1 MINEVILSVNN
12 GDGTYAVL
20 DLYENEK
27 LHLNFKF
34 TDITD
39 FSAVGNYSREF
50 RIPASKTNVD
60 FFGAIYNVNFDG
72 WFDYRIKTEA
82 TLTSNT
88 IPIATGH
95 IQVKRVYWSQGKLFE
110 FEVVFFGEVPNLSR
124 ALNEKMLRDISTIAN
139 GDLDYELLYD
149 NVANDPN
156 EHTILT
162 LCDKFN
168 LTATNLEGQP
178 IYYNENDAQYGGA
191 PLYVGH
197 LTPSVKA
204 QYLFD
209 QILADAGIAYTS
221 SNLSTILNNVY
232 VPFVNSQYLN
242 QNNSTGAIASNL
254 ALASNIN
261 NITLTTTLS
270 EYSLYTQLTEY
281 EDASNSW
288 SSGIFTAPSTGT
300 YTFRFWLHGSATR
313 NNTNTDL
320 SNTTLTVLFLIND
333 SLLVNLNQL
342 AIIPQQGTA
351 TATNVACDVLKTFP
365 MNAGDTMKIV
375 FGYQGE
381 AIGNGAEPS
390 LDLDLTGNG
399 SNDYTGTGIELQTV
413 TSQLYGNVNV
423 FMKFNAPEMKQ
434 IDFIKSIQQMFNLV
448 FVPDKTLANTLRIE
462 PMNEYI
468 ASGNTLDWTHKL
480 DVKKD
485 IVYSPTTDLQKK
497 KFTFTYSAD
506 GDLCNKVYQDNG
518 RVYGR
523 YEVTENDFD
532 VINDFATGEEKI
544 ELAFA
549 STPSNGI
556 DGSDVVVPK
565 FLNESGEFVM
575 PKPRI
580 LYYFANFN
588 VQMYDEVADDIVQT
602 SVKCLNNYSTMNA
615 GVNDLDLNFAPEVP
629 LHTIIASPYNNLY
642 NRFWRNYYRE
652 IYDGQAR
659 LMEGYFALTLEDIF
673 TFSFADK
680 IWIVDS
686 WWRVLDIEGYVLG
699 EMDTTKVKLIR
710 VLDIDNSCDAIPVSA
725 NRDKSL
731 NWEDSSGNP
740 AEATEDCCRRYGYF
754 WNSAND
760 TCYSIPASGT
770 KNLLQGKTNVLAPK
784 FFGDNVKFTTPIERP
799 IKIVS
804 TDYAVTR
811 NDNYILTQDLVA
823 DITLYVPNAEQ
834 YRGQS
839 ITFKNID
846 ATYGVTL
853 QPYGSQKIDDVL
865 TYVMNTTN
873 SAVTLISDGSNWY
886 INNEND
892 TSVLWTIE
900 LIDVQT
906 IDVYAPYDMSI
917 NTIDNVVGA
926 PTITITDDAVAYTL
940 GNTIAE
946 GSLINITAS
955 VASVINLNIEQL

>member
-88 IPIATGH
+88 IPVASGH

-110 FEVVFFGEVPNLSR
+110 FEIVFFGEVPNLSR

-139 GDLDYELLYD
+139 GDLDYQLLYE
-149 NVANDPN
+149 NVSGMNDDV
-156 EHTILT
+156 ILT

-168 LTATNLEGQP
+168 FTSSNPEGQP
-178 IYYNENDAQYGGA
+178 LYFNENDAQYGGA

-197 LTPSVKA
+197 LTPAVKA
-204 QYLFD
+204 KYLFD
-209 QILADAGIAYTS
+209 QILLDAGISYTS
-221 SNLSTILNNVY
+221 DYLDSILTNVY
-232 VPFVNSQYLN
+232 VPFVNTQYLN
-242 QNNSTGAIASNL
+242 GDNTTGLFASNL

-261 NITLTTTLS
+261 NITLTAS
-270 EYSLYTQLTEY
+270 DGEYDLFPQLTEY
-281 EDASNSW
+281 EDNANAW
-288 SSGIFTAPSTGT
+288 SGGVFTAPTTGNF
-300 YTFRFWLHGSATR
+300 TFRFWLHGSATR

-320 SNTTLTVLFLIND
+320 STTTFAVVFYIND
-333 SLLVNLNQL
+333 SVNYTLLPYQVIYQY
-342 AIIPQQGTA
+342 GTP
-351 TATNVACDVLKTFP
+351 TATNINVDFLRTLHL
-365 MNAGDTMKIV
+365 NTGDTLKVRVGFMSLNT
-375 FGYQGE
+375 
-381 AIGNGAEPS
+381 IGNGAEPS
-390 LDLDLTGNG
+390 LDLDLIGNG
-399 SNDYTGTGIELQTV
+399 SNDYTGTGIELQSV
-413 TSQLYGNVNV
+413 TSELYGNVNV
-423 FMKFNAPEMKQ
+423 FMEFNAPEMKQ

-448 FVPDKTLANTLRIE
+448 FVPDKTLPNTLRIE

-468 ASGNTLDWTHKL
+468 ASGNTLDWTKKL
-480 DVKKD
+480 DLNKD
-485 IVYSPTTDLQKK
+485 IVYAPTTDLQKK
-497 KFTFTYSAD
+497 KFTFTYTAD
-506 GDLCNKVYQDNG
+506 GDFCNKIYQDNG
-518 RVYGR
+518 RIFGR

-549 STPSNGI
+549 STPCNGV
-556 DGSDVVVPK
+556 DGTDVVVPK
-565 FLNESGEFVM
+565 FLNESGEFVN

-588 VQMYDEVADDIVQT
+588 VQMYNEVTDAVETT

-629 LHTIIASPYNNLY
+629 LHTITASPYNNLY

-659 LMEGYFALTLEDIF
+659 IMEAYFALTLEDIF

-686 WWRVLDIEGYVLG
+686 WWRVLDIDGYVLG
-699 EMDTTKVKLIR
+699 EMDVTKVKLIR
-710 VLDIDNSCDAIPVSA
+710 VLDIDNSCDATPVSA
-725 NRDKSL
+725 NRDKTL
-731 NWEDSSGNP
+731 NWEDSNGDPVS
-740 AEATEDCCRRYGYF
+740 ATEDCCRRYGYF
-754 WNSAND
+754 WNPLND
-760 TCYSIPASGT
+760 KCYSLPSSGT
-770 KNLLQGKTNVLAPK
+770 KNLLQSKTNVLAPK

-811 NDNYILTQDLVA
+811 NDNYILTQDMSA
-823 DITLYVPNAEQ
+823 DITLYVPNATQ

-846 ATYGVTL
+846 STYGVTL
-853 QPYGSQKIDDVL
+853 QPYGMQKIDDAL
-865 TYVMNTTN
+865 TYTMNATN
-873 SAVTLISDGSNWY
+873 SAVTLVSDGSNWY

-892 TSVLWTIE
+892 TNVLWTIE

-906 IDVYAPYDMSI
+906 IDVYAPYDLAI

-940 GNTIAE
+940 GNTITE

-955 VASVINLNIEQL
+955 VSSVINLNIEQV

>member
-12 GDGTYAVL
+12 GDGTYATL

-88 IPIATGH
+88 IPVASGH

-139 GDLDYELLYD
+139 GDLDYQLLYE
-149 NVANDPN
+149 NVSGMNGDV
-156 EHTILT
+156 ILT

-168 LTATNLEGQP
+168 FNASNAEGQE
-178 IYYNENDAQYGGA
+178 IYSIET

-204 QYLFD
+204 KYLFD
-209 QILADAGIAYTS
+209 QILSDAGINYTS
-221 SNLSTILNNVY
+221 DYLDSILTNVY

-242 QNNSTGAIASNL
+242 GDNSTGSFASNL

-261 NITLTTTLS
+261 NITLTTTSS
-270 EYSLYTQLTEY
+270 EYDIYTQFTEY
-281 EDASNSW
+281 EDNANAW
-288 SSGIFTAPSTGT
+288 SGGVFTSPQTGNF
-300 YTFRFWLHGSATR
+300 TFRFWLHGSATR

-320 SNTTLTVLFLIND
+320 TNTTLVVLYYVND
-333 SLLVNLNQL
+333 QIVNYNQ
-342 AIIPQQGTA
+342 
-351 TATNVACDVLKTFP
+351 ATNVIQQGSTTSVDVSCDILNTIFLQSGDVLKVRIACYGLASGLNP
-365 MNAGDTMKIV
+365 GVI
-375 FGYQGE
+375 
-381 AIGNGAEPS
+381 PS
-390 LDLDLTGNG
+390 LDLDLIGNG
-399 SNDYTGTGIELQTV
+399 SNDYNGTGLELQSV
-413 TSQLYGNVNV
+413 TSELYGNVNV

-434 IDFIKSIQQMFNLV
+434 VDFIKSIQQMFNLV
-448 FVPDKTLANTLRIE
+448 FVPDKTLPNTLRIT

-468 ASGNTLDWTHKL
+468 ASGNTLDWSKKL
-480 DVKKD
+480 DLNKD
-485 IVYSPTTDLQKK
+485 IVYAPTTDLQKK
-497 KFTFTYSAD
+497 KFTFTYTAD
-506 GDLCNKVYQDNG
+506 GDFCNKIYQDNG
-518 RVYGR
+518 RIFGR

-549 STPSNGI
+549 STPCNGV

-565 FLNESGEFVM
+565 FLNEAGEFVM

-588 VQMYDEVADDIVQT
+588 VQMYNEATDAVETT

-629 LHTIIASPYNNLY
+629 LHTITASPYNNLY

-659 LMEGYFALTLEDIF
+659 IMEAYFALTLEDIF

-699 EMDTTKVKLIR
+699 EMDVTKVKLIR
-710 VLDIDNSCDAIPVSA
+710 VLDIDNSCDATPVSA
-725 NRDKSL
+725 NRDKTL
-731 NWEDSSGNP
+731 NWEDSNGDP
-740 AEATEDCCRRYGYF
+740 VEPTEDCCRRYGYF
-754 WNSAND
+754 WNPLND
-760 TCYSIPASGT
+760 KCYSLPSSGT
-770 KNLLQGKTNVLAPK
+770 KNLLQSKTNVLAPK

-811 NDNYILTQDLVA
+811 NDNYILTQDMSA
-823 DITLYVPNAEQ
+823 DITLYVPNATQ

-846 ATYGVTL
+846 STYGVTL
-853 QPYGSQKIDDVL
+853 QPYGTQKIDDAL
-865 TYVMNTTN
+865 TYTMNATN
-873 SAVTLISDGSNWY
+873 SAVTLVSDGSNWY

-892 TSVLWTIE
+892 TNVLWTIE

-906 IDVYAPYDMSI
+906 IDVYAPYDLAI

-940 GNTIAE
+940 GNTITE

-955 VASVINLNIEQL
+955 VASVINLNIEQV

>member
-12 GDGTYAVL
+12 GDGTYATL

-88 IPIATGH
+88 IPVATGH
-95 IQVKRVYWSQGKLFE
+95 IQVKRVYWSQGKLYE
-110 FEVVFFGEVPNLSR
+110 FDIVFFGEVPSLSR
-124 ALNEKMLRDISTIAN
+124 GLNEKMLRDISTIAN
-139 GDLDYELLYD
+139 GDLDYQLLYE
-149 NVANDPN
+149 NVSGMNGDV
-156 EHTILT
+156 ILT

-168 LTATNLEGQP
+168 FTASNLEGQP
-178 IYYNENDAQYGGA
+178 LYYNPTDEQYGNA

-197 LTPSVKA
+197 LTPAVKA
-204 QYLFD
+204 KYLFD
-209 QILADAGIAYTS
+209 QIMIDAGVNYQS
-221 SNLSTILNNVY
+221 DYLDSILENVY
-232 VPFVNSQYLN
+232 VPFIDSQYLN
-242 QNNSTGAIASNL
+242 GNNTTGLFASNL

-261 NITLTTTLS
+261 NITLTTTSS
-270 EYSLYTQLTEY
+270 EYDIYTQFTEY

-288 SSGIFTAPSTGT
+288 SGGIFTAPQTGDF
-300 YTFRFWLHGSATR
+300 TFRFWLHGSATR

-320 SNTTLTVLFLIND
+320 TSTTLVVLYYIND
-333 SLLVNLNQL
+333 EIVDYNQ
-342 AIIPQQGTA
+342 ATNVIQQGTM
-351 TATNVACDVLKTFP
+351 TSTDVSCDILNTIHLQTGDVLKV
-365 MNAGDTMKIV
+365 KIACYGLSSGLNPGV
-375 FGYQGE
+375 
-381 AIGNGAEPS
+381 IPS
-390 LDLDLTGNG
+390 LDLDLIGNG
-399 SNDYTGTGIELQTV
+399 SNNYTGTGLELQSV
-413 TSQLYGNVNV
+413 TSELYGNVNV

-448 FVPDKTLANTLRIE
+448 FVPDKTLPNTLRIT

-468 ASGNTLDWTHKL
+468 ASGNTLDWTKKL
-480 DVKKD
+480 DLNKD
-485 IVYSPTTDLQKK
+485 IVYAPTTDLQKK
-497 KFTFTYSAD
+497 KFTFTYTAD
-506 GDLCNKVYQDNG
+506 GDFCNKIYQDNG
-518 RVYGR
+518 RIFGR

-549 STPSNGI
+549 STPCNGV
-556 DGSDVVVPK
+556 DGTDVVVPK
-565 FLNESGEFVM
+565 FLNESGEFVN

-588 VQMYDEVADDIVQT
+588 VQMYNEATDAVETT
-602 SVKCLNNYSTMNA
+602 SVKCLSNYSTMNA

-629 LHTIIASPYNNLY
+629 LHTITASPYNNLY

-659 LMEGYFALTLEDIF
+659 IMEAYFALTLEDIF

-686 WWRVLDIEGYVLG
+686 WWRVLDIDGYVLG
-699 EMDTTKVKLIR
+699 EMDVTKVKLIR
-710 VLDIDNSCDAIPVSA
+710 VLDIDNSCDATPVSA
-725 NRDKSL
+725 NRDKTL
-731 NWEDSSGNP
+731 NWEDSNGDP
-740 AEATEDCCRRYGYF
+740 VEATEDCCRRYGYF
-754 WNSAND
+754 WNPLND
-760 TCYSIPASGT
+760 KCYSIPSSGT
-770 KNLLQGKTNVLAPK
+770 KNLLQSKTNVLAPK

-811 NDNYILTQDLVA
+811 NDNYILTQDMSA
-823 DITLYVPNAEQ
+823 DITLYVPNATQ

-846 ATYGVTL
+846 STYGVTL
-853 QPYGSQKIDDVL
+853 QPYGTQKIDDAL
-865 TYVMNTTN
+865 TYTMNATN
-873 SAVTLISDGSNWY
+873 SAVTLVSDGSNWY

-892 TSVLWTIE
+892 TNVLWTIE

-906 IDVYAPYDMSI
+906 IDVYAPYDLAI

-940 GNTIAE
+940 GNTITE

-955 VASVINLNIEQL
+955 VASVINLNIEQV

>member
-12 GDGTYAVL
+12 GDGTYATL

-88 IPIATGH
+88 IPVASGH

-110 FEVVFFGEVPNLSR
+110 FEIVFFGEVPNLAR

-139 GDLDYELLYD
+139 GDLDYQLLYE
-149 NVANDPN
+149 NVSGMNDDV
-156 EHTILT
+156 ILT

-168 LTATNLEGQP
+168 LTASNLEGQP
-178 IYYNENDAQYGGA
+178 IYYNQTDAQYGGT

-197 LTPSVKA
+197 LTPAVKA
-204 QYLFD
+204 KYLFD
-209 QILADAGIAYTS
+209 QIMLDAGISYES
-221 SNLSTILNNVY
+221 DYLDSILTNVY

-242 QNNSTGAIASNL
+242 GANTTGLFASNL

-261 NITLTTTLS
+261 NITLTTTS
-270 EYSLYTQLTEY
+270 SQYDIYTQFTEY

-288 SSGIFTAPSTGT
+288 SGGIFTAPQTGDF
-300 YTFRFWLHGSATR
+300 TFRFWLHGSATR

-320 SNTTLTVLFLIND
+320 TNTTLVVLYYVND
-333 SLLVNLNQL
+333 QIVNYEQATN
-342 AIIPQQGTA
+342 IIQQGTMTSTDVSCDILNTIA
-351 TATNVACDVLKTFP
+351 LQTGDILKVKIACYGLASGLNPGV
-365 MNAGDTMKIV
+365 I
-375 FGYQGE
+375 
-381 AIGNGAEPS
+381 PS
-390 LDLDLTGNG
+390 LDLDLIGNG
-399 SNDYTGTGIELQTV
+399 SNNYTGTGLELQSV
-413 TSQLYGNVNV
+413 TSELYGNVNV

-448 FVPDKTLANTLRIE
+448 FVPDKTLPNTLRIT

-468 ASGNTLDWTHKL
+468 ASGNTLEWSKKL
-480 DVKKD
+480 DLNKD

-506 GDLCNKVYQDNG
+506 GDFCNKIYQDNG
-518 RVYGR
+518 RVFGR

-549 STPSNGI
+549 STPCNGI

-565 FLNESGEFVM
+565 FLNESGEFVN

-588 VQMYDEVADDIVQT
+588 VQMYNEFTDAIETT
-602 SVKCLNNYSTMNA
+602 SVKCLSNYSTMNA

-629 LHTIIASPYNNLY
+629 LHTITASPYNNLY

-659 LMEGYFALTLEDIF
+659 IMEGYFALTLEDIF

-680 IWIVDS
+680 IWIIDS

-699 EMDTTKVKLIR
+699 EMDVTKVKLIR
-710 VLDIDNSCDAIPVSA
+710 VLDIDNSCDATPVSA
-725 NRDKSL
+725 NRDKTL
-731 NWEDSSGNP
+731 NWEDSNGDP
-740 AEATEDCCRRYGYF
+740 VEATEDCCRRYGYF
-754 WNSAND
+754 WNAVND
-760 TCYSIPASGT
+760 KCYSIPSSGT
-770 KNLLQGKTNVLAPK
+770 KNLLQAKTNVLAPK

-811 NDNYILTQDLVA
+811 NDNYILTQDMTA
-823 DITLYVPNAEQ
+823 DITLYVPNATQ
-834 YRGQS
+834 YKGQS

-846 ATYGVTL
+846 STYGVTL
-853 QPYGSQKIDDVL
+853 QPYGMQKIDDVL

-873 SAVTLISDGSNWY
+873 SAVTLVSDGSNWY

>member
-1 MINEVILSVNN
+1 
-12 GDGTYAVL
+12 
-20 DLYENEK
+20 
-27 LHLNFKF
+27 
-34 TDITD
+34 
-39 FSAVGNYSREF
+39 
-50 RIPASKTNVD
+50 
-60 FFGAIYNVNFDG
+60 VNFDG

-88 IPIATGH
+88 IPVASGH

-124 ALNEKMLRDISTIAN
+124 ALNEKMLRDITTIAY
-139 GDLDYELLYD
+139 GDLDYQLLYE
-149 NVANDPN
+149 NVSGMNGDV
-156 EHTILT
+156 ILT

-168 LTATNLEGQP
+168 LTATNPEGQP
-178 IYYNENDAQYGGA
+178 IYYVPALGIFGDTT

-197 LTPSVKA
+197 LTPAVKA
-204 QYLFD
+204 KYLFD
-209 QILADAGIAYTS
+209 QILLDAGISYES
-221 SNLSTILNNVY
+221 DYLDSILTNVY

-242 QNNSTGAIASNL
+242 GDNSTGAIASNL

-261 NITLTTTLS
+261 NITLTTTS
-270 EYSLYTQLTEY
+270 SIYNLYPQLTEY
-281 EDASNSW
+281 EDNANAW
-288 SSGIFTAPSTGT
+288 SGGIFTAPTTGT

-313 NNTNTDL
+313 NNTNT
-320 SNTTLTVLFLIND
+320 NLTITNFVVLFAVND
-333 SLLVNLNQL
+333 SLGSSQ
-342 AIIPQQGTA
+342 IIPQQGSVSA
-351 TATNVACDVLKTFP
+351 TDIACDIVHTIT
-365 MNAGDTMKIV
+365 MNAGDTMKIYFACNGQSV
-375 FGYQGE
+375 
-381 AIGNGAEPS
+381 GNGAEPS
-390 LDLDLTGNG
+390 LDLDLIGNG
-399 SNDYTGTGIELQTV
+399 SNDYTGTGIELQSV
-413 TSQLYGNVNV
+413 TSELYGNVNV

-448 FVPDKTLANTLRIE
+448 FVPDKTLPNTLRIE

-468 ASGNTLDWTHKL
+468 ASGNTLDWTKKL
-480 DVKKD
+480 DLNKD
-485 IVYSPTTDLQKK
+485 IVYAPTTDLQKK

-506 GDLCNKVYQDNG
+506 GDFCNKIYQDNG
-518 RVYGR
+518 RIFGR

-549 STPSNGI
+549 STPCNGV
-556 DGSDVVVPK
+556 DGTDVVVPK
-565 FLNESGEFVM
+565 FLNESGEFVN

-588 VQMYDEVADDIVQT
+588 VQMYNEATDAIETT
-602 SVKCLNNYSTMNA
+602 SVKCLSNYSTMNA

-629 LHTIIASPYNNLY
+629 LHTITASPYNNLY

-659 LMEGYFALTLEDIF
+659 IMEAYFALTLEDIF

-686 WWRVLDIEGYVLG
+686 WWRVLDIDGYVLG
-699 EMDTTKVKLIR
+699 EMDVTKVKLIR
-710 VLDIDNSCDAIPVSA
+710 VLDIDNSCDATPVSA
-725 NRDKSL
+725 NRDKTL
-731 NWEDSSGNP
+731 NWEDSNGDP
-740 AEATEDCCRRYGYF
+740 VEPTEDCCRRYGYF
-754 WNSAND
+754 WNPLNSF
-760 TCYSIPASGT
+760 CYSIPSSGT

-811 NDNYILTQDLVA
+811 NDNYILTQDMSA
-823 DITLYVPNAEQ
+823 DITLYVPNATQ

-846 ATYGVTL
+846 STYGVTL
-853 QPYGSQKIDDVL
+853 QPYGMQKIDDAL
-865 TYVMNTTN
+865 TYVMNATN
-873 SAVTLISDGSNWY
+873 SAVTLVSDGSNWY

-892 TSVLWTIE
+892 TNVLWTIE

-906 IDVYAPYDMSI
+906 IDVYAPYDLAI

-940 GNTIAE
+940 GNTITE

-955 VASVINLNIEQL
+955 VASVINLNIEQV

>member
-82 TLTSNT
+82 TLTNNT
-88 IPIATGH
+88 IPVASGH

-110 FEVVFFGEVPNLSR
+110 FEIVFFGEVPNLAR

-139 GDLDYELLYD
+139 GDLDYQLLYE
-149 NVANDPN
+149 NVSGMTDDV
-156 EHTILT
+156 ILT

-168 LTATNLEGQP
+168 FTASNLEGQP
-178 IYYNENDAQYGGA
+178 IYYNQTDAQYGGT

-197 LTPSVKA
+197 LTPAVKA
-204 QYLFD
+204 KYLFD
-209 QILADAGIAYTS
+209 QIMLDAGISYES
-221 SNLSTILNNVY
+221 DYLDSILTNVY

-242 QNNSTGAIASNL
+242 GANTTGLFASNL

-261 NITLTTTLS
+261 NITLTTTS
-270 EYSLYTQLTEY
+270 SQYDIYTQFTEY

-288 SSGIFTAPSTGT
+288 SGGIFTAPQTGDF
-300 YTFRFWLHGSATR
+300 TFRFWLHGSATR

-320 SNTTLTVLFLIND
+320 TNTTLVVLYYVND
-333 SLLVNLNQL
+333 QIVNYEQATN
-342 AIIPQQGTA
+342 IIQQGTMTSTDVSCDILNTIA
-351 TATNVACDVLKTFP
+351 LQTGDILKVKIACYGLASGLNPGV
-365 MNAGDTMKIV
+365 I
-375 FGYQGE
+375 
-381 AIGNGAEPS
+381 PS
-390 LDLDLTGNG
+390 LDLDLIGNG
-399 SNDYTGTGIELQTV
+399 SNNYTGTGLELQSV
-413 TSQLYGNVNV
+413 TSELYGNVNV

-448 FVPDKTLANTLRIE
+448 FVPDKTLPNTLRIE

-468 ASGNTLDWTHKL
+468 ASGNTLDWSKKL
-480 DVKKD
+480 DLNKD

-506 GDLCNKVYQDNG
+506 GDFCNKIYQDNG
-518 RVYGR
+518 RIFGR

-549 STPSNGI
+549 STPCNGI
-556 DGSDVVVPK
+556 DGTDVVVPK
-565 FLNESGEFVM
+565 FLNESGEFVN

-588 VQMYDEVADDIVQT
+588 VQMYNEFTDAIETT
-602 SVKCLNNYSTMNA
+602 SVKCLSNYSTMNA
-615 GVNDLDLNFAPEVP
+615 GVNDSDLNFAPEVP
-629 LHTIIASPYNNLY
+629 LHTITASPYNNLY

-659 LMEGYFALTLEDIF
+659 IMEGYFALTLEDIF

-680 IWIVDS
+680 IWIIDS

-699 EMDTTKVKLIR
+699 EMDVTKVKLIR
-710 VLDIDNSCDAIPVSA
+710 VLDIDNSCDATPVSA
-725 NRDKSL
+725 NRDKTL
-731 NWEDSSGNP
+731 NWEDSNGDP
-740 AEATEDCCRRYGYF
+740 VEATEDCCRRYGYF
-754 WNSAND
+754 WNAVND
-760 TCYSIPASGT
+760 KCYSIPSSGT
-770 KNLLQGKTNVLAPK
+770 KNLLQAKTNVLAPK

-811 NDNYILTQDLVA
+811 NDNYILTQDMTA
-823 DITLYVPNAEQ
+823 DITLYVPNATQ
-834 YRGQS
+834 YKGQS

-846 ATYGVTL
+846 STYGVTL
-853 QPYGSQKIDDVL
+853 QPYGTQKIDDVL

-873 SAVTLISDGSNWY
+873 SAVTLVSDGSNWY

-900 LIDVQT
+900 LMAVQT

>member
-12 GDGTYAVL
+12 GDGTYAIL

-149 NVANDPN
+149 NVASDPN
-156 EHTILT
+156 PHTILS

-168 LTATNLEGQP
+168 LTATNPEGQP
-178 IYYNENDAQYGGA
+178 IYYNENDAQYGGS

-204 QYLFD
+204 KYLFD
-209 QILADAGIAYTS
+209 QILADANISYASDYLDS
-221 SNLSTILNNVY
+221 ILDNVY

-242 QNNSTGAIASNL
+242 QNNTTGAIASNL

-390 LDLDLTGNG
+390 LDLDLIGNG

-468 ASGNTLDWTHKL
+468 ASGNTLDWTQKL

-725 NRDKSL
+725 NLDKSL

>member
-12 GDGTYAVL
+12 GDGTYATL

-82 TLTSNT
+82 TLTNNT
-88 IPIATGH
+88 IPVASGH

-110 FEVVFFGEVPNLSR
+110 FEIVFFGEVPNLAR

-139 GDLDYELLYD
+139 GDLDYQLLYE
-149 NVANDPN
+149 NVSGMTDDV
-156 EHTILT
+156 ILT

-168 LTATNLEGQP
+168 FTASNLEGQP
-178 IYYNENDAQYGGA
+178 IYYNQTDAQYGGT

-197 LTPSVKA
+197 LTPAVKA
-204 QYLFD
+204 KYLFD
-209 QILADAGIAYTS
+209 QIMLDAGISYES
-221 SNLSTILNNVY
+221 DYLDSILTNVY

-242 QNNSTGAIASNL
+242 GANTTGLFASNL

-261 NITLTTTLS
+261 NITLTTTS
-270 EYSLYTQLTEY
+270 SQYDIYTQFTEY

-288 SSGIFTAPSTGT
+288 SGGIFTAPQTGDF
-300 YTFRFWLHGSATR
+300 TFRFWLHGSATR

-320 SNTTLTVLFLIND
+320 TNTTLVVLYYVND
-333 SLLVNLNQL
+333 QIVNYEQATN
-342 AIIPQQGTA
+342 IIQQGTMTSTDVSCDILNTIA
-351 TATNVACDVLKTFP
+351 LQTGDILKVKIACYGLASGLNPGV
-365 MNAGDTMKIV
+365 I
-375 FGYQGE
+375 
-381 AIGNGAEPS
+381 PS
-390 LDLDLTGNG
+390 LDLDLIGNG
-399 SNDYTGTGIELQTV
+399 SNNYTGTGLELQSV
-413 TSQLYGNVNV
+413 TSELYGNVNV

-448 FVPDKTLANTLRIE
+448 FVPDKTLPNTLRIE

-468 ASGNTLDWTHKL
+468 ASGNTLDWSKKL
-480 DVKKD
+480 DLNKD

-497 KFTFTYSAD
+497 KFTFTYTAD
-506 GDLCNKVYQDNG
+506 GDFCNKIYQDNG
-518 RVYGR
+518 RIFGR

-549 STPSNGI
+549 STPCNGI
-556 DGSDVVVPK
+556 DGTDVVVPK
-565 FLNESGEFVM
+565 FLNESGEFVN

-588 VQMYDEVADDIVQT
+588 VQMYNEFTDAIETT
-602 SVKCLNNYSTMNA
+602 SVKCLSNYSTMNA

-629 LHTIIASPYNNLY
+629 LHTITASPYNNLY

-659 LMEGYFALTLEDIF
+659 IMEGYFALTLEDIF

-680 IWIVDS
+680 IWIIDS
-686 WWRVLDIEGYVLG
+686 WWRVLDVEGYVLG
-699 EMDTTKVKLIR
+699 EMDVTKVKLIR
-710 VLDIDNSCDAIPVSA
+710 VLDIDNSCDATPVSA
-725 NRDKSL
+725 NRDKTL
-731 NWEDSSGNP
+731 NWEDSNGDP
-740 AEATEDCCRRYGYF
+740 VEATEDCCRRYGYF
-754 WNSAND
+754 WNSVND
-760 TCYSIPASGT
+760 KCYSIPSSGT
-770 KNLLQGKTNVLAPK
+770 KNLLQAKTNVLAPK

-811 NDNYILTQDLVA
+811 NDNYILTQDMVA
-823 DITLYVPNAEQ
+823 DITLYVPNATQ
-834 YRGQS
+834 YKGQS

-846 ATYGVTL
+846 STYGVTL
-853 QPYGSQKIDDVL
+853 QPYGMQKIDDVL

-873 SAVTLISDGSNWY
+873 SAVTLVSDGSNWY

-900 LIDVQT
+900 LMAVQT

>member
-12 GDGTYAVL
+12 GDGTYATL

-88 IPIATGH
+88 IPVATGH

-124 ALNEKMLRDISTIAN
+124 ALNEKMLRDITTIAY
-139 GDLDYELLYD
+139 GDLDYQLLYE
-149 NVANDPN
+149 NVSGMNGDV
-156 EHTILT
+156 ILT

-168 LTATNLEGQP
+168 FTASNPEGQLLYFNP
-178 IYYNENDAQYGGA
+178 NDSQYGGT

-197 LTPSVKA
+197 LTPAVKA
-204 QYLFD
+204 KYLFD
-209 QILADAGIAYTS
+209 QILLDAGISYES
-221 SNLSTILNNVY
+221 DYLDSILTNVY

-242 QNNSTGAIASNL
+242 GDNSTGAIASNL

-261 NITLTTTLS
+261 NITLNTTLS
-270 EYSLYTQLTEY
+270 TYNLYAQLTEY

-288 SSGIFTAPSTGT
+288 SGGIFTAPTTGT

-320 SNTTLTVLFLIND
+320 SNTNLTVLFFIND
-333 SLLVNLNQL
+333 NLNVSLNQL
-342 AIIPQQGTA
+342 SIIPQQGTA
-351 TATNVACDVLKTFP
+351 TASDVVCDVVKTFP
-365 MNAGDTMKIV
+365 MNIGDTMKIV
-375 FGYQGE
+375 FGYNGE
-381 AIGNGAEPS
+381 VIGNGAEPS
-390 LDLDLTGNG
+390 CDLDLIGNG
-399 SNDYTGTGIELQTV
+399 SNDYTGTGIELQSV
-413 TSQLYGNVNV
+413 TSELYGNVNV

-448 FVPDKTLANTLRIE
+448 FVPDKTLPNTLRIE

-468 ASGNTLDWTHKL
+468 ASGNTLDWTKKL
-480 DVKKD
+480 DLNKD

-497 KFTFTYSAD
+497 KFTFTYTAD
-506 GDLCNKVYQDNG
+506 GDFCNKIYQDNG
-518 RVYGR
+518 RIFGR

-549 STPSNGI
+549 STPCNGV
-556 DGSDVVVPK
+556 DGTDVVVPK
-565 FLNESGEFVM
+565 FLNEAGEFVN

-588 VQMYDEVADDIVQT
+588 VQMYNEVTDAVETT
-602 SVKCLNNYSTMNA
+602 SVKCLSNYSTMNA

-629 LHTIIASPYNNLY
+629 LHTITASPYNNLY

-659 LMEGYFALTLEDIF
+659 IMEAYFALTLEDIF

-686 WWRVLDIEGYVLG
+686 WWRVLDIDGYVLG
-699 EMDTTKVKLIR
+699 EMDVTKVKLIR
-710 VLDIDNSCDAIPVSA
+710 VLDIDNSCDATPVSA
-725 NRDKSL
+725 NKDKTL
-731 NWEDSSGNP
+731 NWEDSNGDP
-740 AEATEDCCRRYGYF
+740 VEATEDCCRRYGYF
-754 WNSAND
+754 WNPLNSF
-760 TCYSIPASGT
+760 CYSLPSSGT
-770 KNLLQGKTNVLAPK
+770 KNLLQSKTNVLAPK

-811 NDNYILTQDLVA
+811 NDNYILTQDMSA
-823 DITLYVPNAEQ
+823 DITLYVPNATQ

-846 ATYGVTL
+846 STYGVTL
-853 QPYGSQKIDDVL
+853 QPYGMQKIDDAL
-865 TYVMNTTN
+865 TYTMNATN
-873 SAVTLISDGSNWY
+873 SAVTLVSDGSNWY

-892 TSVLWTIE
+892 TNVLWTIE

-906 IDVYAPYDMSI
+906 IDVYAPYDLAI

-940 GNTIAE
+940 GNTITE

-955 VASVINLNIEQL
+955 VASVINLNIEQV

>member
-88 IPIATGH
+88 IPVATGH

-168 LTATNLEGQP
+168 LTASNPEGQP

-204 QYLFD
+204 KYLFD
-209 QILADAGIAYTS
+209 QILADANISYASDYLDS
-221 SNLSTILNNVY
+221 ILDNVY

-242 QNNSTGAIASNL
+242 GENSTGAIASNL

-261 NITLTTTLS
+261 NITLNTTSSTYL
-270 EYSLYTQLTEY
+270 LYNQLTEY

-375 FGYQGE
+375 FGFNGE

-390 LDLDLTGNG
+390 CDLDLIGNG

-448 FVPDKTLANTLRIE
+448 FVPDKTLSNTLRIE

-468 ASGNTLDWTHKL
+468 ASGNTLDWTQKL

-565 FLNESGEFVM
+565 FLNESGEFVT

-580 LYYFANFN
+580 LYHFANFN
-588 VQMYDEVADDIVQT
+588 VQMYDEVADDVVQT
-602 SVKCLNNYSTMNA
+602 SVKSLNNYSVMNA

-629 LHTIIASPYNNLY
+629 LHTINASPYNNLY

-686 WWRVLDIEGYVLG
+686 WWRLLDIEGYVLG

-823 DITLYVPNAEQ
+823 DVTLYVPNAEQ

-839 ITFKNID
+839 ITLKNID
-846 ATYGVTL
+846 STYEVEL
-853 QPYGSQKIDDVL
+853 QPYGLQKIDDKTRYYL
-865 TYVMNTTN
+865 TTTN
-873 SAVTLISDGSNWY
+873 SAVTLVSDGSNWY
-886 INNEND
+886 VNNETD
-892 TSVLWTIE
+892 TSVMWTIE

-917 NTIDNVVGA
+917 NTIHNVVA
-926 PTITITDDAVAYTL
+926 SPTITITDDGSPYTL
-940 GNTIAE
+940 GAFILE

>member
-12 GDGTYAVL
+12 GDGTYATL

-82 TLTSNT
+82 TLTNNT
-88 IPIATGH
+88 IPVASGH

-110 FEVVFFGEVPNLSR
+110 FEIVFFGEVPNLAR

-139 GDLDYELLYD
+139 GDLDYQLLYE
-149 NVANDPN
+149 NVSGMTDDV
-156 EHTILT
+156 ILT

-168 LTATNLEGQP
+168 FTASNLEGQP
-178 IYYNENDAQYGGA
+178 IYYNQTDAQYGGT

-197 LTPSVKA
+197 LTPAVKA
-204 QYLFD
+204 KYLFD
-209 QILADAGIAYTS
+209 QIMLDAGISYES
-221 SNLSTILNNVY
+221 DYLDSILTNVY

-242 QNNSTGAIASNL
+242 GANTTGLFASNL

-261 NITLTTTLS
+261 NITLTTTS
-270 EYSLYTQLTEY
+270 SQYDIYTQFTEY

-288 SSGIFTAPSTGT
+288 SGGIFTAPQTGDF
-300 YTFRFWLHGSATR
+300 TFRFWLHGSATR

-320 SNTTLTVLFLIND
+320 TNTTLVVLYYVND
-333 SLLVNLNQL
+333 QIVNYEQATN
-342 AIIPQQGTA
+342 IIQQGTMTSTDVSCDILNTIA
-351 TATNVACDVLKTFP
+351 LQTGDILKVKIACYGLASGLNPGV
-365 MNAGDTMKIV
+365 I
-375 FGYQGE
+375 
-381 AIGNGAEPS
+381 PS
-390 LDLDLTGNG
+390 LDLDLIGNG
-399 SNDYTGTGIELQTV
+399 SNNYTGTGLELQSV
-413 TSQLYGNVNV
+413 TSELYGNVNV

-448 FVPDKTLANTLRIE
+448 FVPDKTLPNTLRIT

-468 ASGNTLDWTHKL
+468 ASGNTLDWSKKL
-480 DVKKD
+480 DLNKD

-497 KFTFTYSAD
+497 KFTFTYTAD
-506 GDLCNKVYQDNG
+506 GDFCNKIYQDNG
-518 RVYGR
+518 RVFGR

-549 STPSNGI
+549 STPCNGI

-565 FLNESGEFVM
+565 FLNESGEFVN

-588 VQMYDEVADDIVQT
+588 VQMYNEFTDAIETT
-602 SVKCLNNYSTMNA
+602 SVKCLSNYSTMNA

-629 LHTIIASPYNNLY
+629 LHTITASPYNNLY

-659 LMEGYFALTLEDIF
+659 IMEGYFALTLEDIF

-680 IWIVDS
+680 IWIIDS

-699 EMDTTKVKLIR
+699 EMDVTKVKLIR
-710 VLDIDNSCDAIPVSA
+710 VLDIDNSCDATPVSA
-725 NRDKSL
+725 NRDKTL
-731 NWEDSSGNP
+731 NWEDSNGDP

-754 WNSAND
+754 WNSVND
-760 TCYSIPASGT
+760 KCYSIPSSGT
-770 KNLLQGKTNVLAPK
+770 KNLLQAKTNVLAPK

-811 NDNYILTQDLVA
+811 NDNYILTQDMTA
-823 DITLYVPNAEQ
+823 DITLYVPNATQ
-834 YRGQS
+834 YKGQS

-846 ATYGVTL
+846 STYGVTL
-853 QPYGSQKIDDVL
+853 QPYGMQKIDDVL

-873 SAVTLISDGSNWY
+873 SAVTLVSDGSNWY

>member
-12 GDGTYAVL
+12 GDGTYATL

-82 TLTSNT
+82 TLTNNT
-88 IPIATGH
+88 IPVASGH

-110 FEVVFFGEVPNLSR
+110 FEIVFFGEVPNLAR

-139 GDLDYELLYD
+139 GDLDYQLLYE
-149 NVANDPN
+149 NVSGMTDDV
-156 EHTILT
+156 ILT

-168 LTATNLEGQP
+168 FTASNLEGQP
-178 IYYNENDAQYGGA
+178 IYYNQTDAQYGGT

-197 LTPSVKA
+197 LTPAVKA
-204 QYLFD
+204 KYLFD
-209 QILADAGIAYTS
+209 QIMLDAGISYES
-221 SNLSTILNNVY
+221 DYLDSILTNVY

-242 QNNSTGAIASNL
+242 GANTTGLFASNL

-261 NITLTTTLS
+261 NITLTTTS
-270 EYSLYTQLTEY
+270 SQYDIYTQFTEY

-288 SSGIFTAPSTGT
+288 SGGIFTAPQTGDF
-300 YTFRFWLHGSATR
+300 TFRFWLHGSATR

-320 SNTTLTVLFLIND
+320 TNTTLVVLYYVND
-333 SLLVNLNQL
+333 QIVNYEQATN
-342 AIIPQQGTA
+342 IIQQGTMTSTDVSCDILNTIA
-351 TATNVACDVLKTFP
+351 LQTGDILKVKIACYGLASGLNPGV
-365 MNAGDTMKIV
+365 I
-375 FGYQGE
+375 
-381 AIGNGAEPS
+381 PS
-390 LDLDLTGNG
+390 LDLDLIGNG
-399 SNDYTGTGIELQTV
+399 SNNYTGTGLELQSV
-413 TSQLYGNVNV
+413 TSELYGNVNV
-423 FMKFNAPEMKQ
+423 FMEFNAPEMKQ

-448 FVPDKTLANTLRIE
+448 FVPDKTLPNTLRIT

-468 ASGNTLDWTHKL
+468 ASGNTLDWSKKL
-480 DVKKD
+480 DLNKD

-497 KFTFTYSAD
+497 KFTFTYTAD
-506 GDLCNKVYQDNG
+506 GDFCNKIYQDNG
-518 RVYGR
+518 RVFGR

-549 STPSNGI
+549 STPCNGI

-565 FLNESGEFVM
+565 FLNESGEFVN

-588 VQMYDEVADDIVQT
+588 VQMYNEFTDAIETT
-602 SVKCLNNYSTMNA
+602 SVKCLSNYSTMNA

-629 LHTIIASPYNNLY
+629 LHTITASPYNNLY

-659 LMEGYFALTLEDIF
+659 IMEGYFALTLEDIF

-680 IWIVDS
+680 IWIIDS
-686 WWRVLDIEGYVLG
+686 WWRVLDVEGYVLG
-699 EMDTTKVKLIR
+699 EMDVTKVKLIR
-710 VLDIDNSCDAIPVSA
+710 VLDIDNSCDATPVSA
-725 NRDKSL
+725 NRDKTL
-731 NWEDSSGNP
+731 NWEDSNGDP
-740 AEATEDCCRRYGYF
+740 VEATEDCCRRYGYF
-754 WNSAND
+754 WNSVND
-760 TCYSIPASGT
+760 KCYSIPSSGT
-770 KNLLQGKTNVLAPK
+770 KNLLQAKTNVLAPK

-811 NDNYILTQDLVA
+811 NDNYILTQDMTA
-823 DITLYVPNAEQ
+823 DITLYVPNATQ
-834 YRGQS
+834 YKGQS

-853 QPYGSQKIDDVL
+853 QPYGTQKIDDVL

-873 SAVTLISDGSNWY
+873 SAVTLVSDGSNWY

-900 LIDVQT
+900 LMAVQT